1 MTLSARDRKI
11 VMIIVPLVVVLGYWF
26 LLLAP
31 KREAAS
37 EAAATLEAE
46 QATLADVQAHAGTV
60 EAAKANFAR
69 DYAAVVALG
78 KAIPTS
84 VDMPSLLVQLEQA
97 AGGTGI
103 ELDGIAVG
111 ERTTVS
117 EPASTAAPATPGAPN
132 PAAAPATGTA
142 PSGQPP
148 QSAPGAAVASAQG
161 AATAASTPPPAAG
174 TSATTP
180 PTGDPAATGSTAAA
194 PAGGALES
202 VSLEFNFTGD
212 FFELADFFH
221 RLKRF
226 VFVDGDNVR
235 VRGRLM
241 TIDSVEYVTEA
252 EKFPALTATV
262 RASVFLSP
270 KAEGVTAGATPAGPP
285 AASPSAA
292 PVSTASDSTASPTP
306 TATATP

>member
-1 MTLSARDRKI
+1 MTLSARDKKI
-11 VMIIVPLVVVLGYWF
+11 VTILVPLVIVLGYWF
-26 LLLAP
+26 LLLSP
-31 KREAAS
+31 QRQAAS
-37 EAAATLEAE
+37 DAATALEAE
-46 QATLADVQAHAGTV
+46 QSKLADAEAHAGTV
-60 EAAKANFAR
+60 QAAKANFAN

-97 AGGTGI
+97 ASGTGI

-111 ERTTVS
+111 ERTTVAA
-117 EPASTAAPATPGAPN
+117 PASTTAPPIPGAPD
-132 PAAAPATGTA
+132 PAAAA
-142 PSGQPP
+142 P
-148 QSAPGAAVASAQG
+148 QSAPGATVAG
-161 AATAASTPPPAAG
+161 AEAGVAA
-174 TSATTP
+174 ATTP
-180 PTGDPAATGSTAAA
+180 PADPAAATDPAAA
-194 PAGGALES
+194 PTGTDPAVAGATATAPAADALES

-221 RLKRF
+221 QLKRF
-226 VFVDGDNVR
+226 VYVEGEKVR

-262 RASVFLSP
+262 GATVYLSP

-285 AASPSAA
+285 TTTTTSA
-292 PVSTASDSTASPTP
+292 PVETASDSTAPTTP
-306 TATATP
+306 TAATTP

>member
-1 MTLSARDRKI
+1 MTLSARDKKI
-11 VMIIVPLVVVLGYWF
+11 VTLLVPLLVLFAYWF

-37 EAAATLEAE
+37 QAATTLEAE
-46 QATLADVQAHAGTV
+46 QARLADSEAQANTV
-60 EAAKANFAR
+60 EAAKTNFAR

-97 AGGTGI
+97 AQGTGI
-103 ELDGIAVG
+103 ELAGVTVG
-111 ERTTVS
+111 ERVAVAQ
-117 EPASTAAPATPGAPN
+117 PAPAATAPTTPGAPD
-132 PAAAPATGTA
+132 PAASGTA

-161 AATAASTPPPAAG
+161 AADAATAPPPPSDPAAA
-174 TSATTP
+174 AT
-180 PTGDPAATGSTAAA
+180 PAATGTPATTAAA
-194 PAGGALES
+194 GALES
-202 VSLEFNFTGD
+202 VSLEFDFKGD

-221 RLKRF
+221 SLKRF
-226 VFVDGDNVR
+226 VFVDGDKVR

-252 EKFPALTATV
+252 ESFPSLNATV
-262 RASVFLSP
+262 SATVYLTP

-285 AASPSAA
+285 IAPSPAA
-292 PVSTASDSTASPTP
+292 PATTTASDSSTPPTP
-306 TATATP
+306 TATATTP

>member
-11 VMIIVPLVVVLGYWF
+11 LMVIVPFVVVLAYWF

-37 EAAATLEAE
+37 EALVTLDTE
-46 QATLADVQAHAGTV
+46 QATLADAQGQASTVQ
-60 EAAKANFAR
+60 AAKANFAR

-97 AGGTGI
+97 AAGTDI
-103 ELDGIAVG
+103 DLDGIAVG
-111 ERTTVS
+111 ERTAVS
-117 EPASTAAPATPGAPN
+117 EPAASTAPVVPGAPD
-132 PAAAPATGTA
+132 PAASTGTA
-142 PSGQPP
+142 PSGQPA
-148 QSAPGAAVASAQG
+148 QSAPGAAVAGAQAG
-161 AATAASTPPPAAG
+161 VTA
-174 TSATTP
+174 ATTP
-180 PTGDPAATGSTAAA
+180 PTPGTATAPPATGAAATGTTAAV

-212 FFELADFFH
+212 FFALADFFH

-226 VFVDGDNVR
+226 VFVDGDKVR

-241 TIDSVEYVTEA
+241 TIDSVEYVSDPER
-252 EKFPALTATV
+252 FPALTATV
-262 RASVFLSP
+262 RASVFLTP

-285 AASPSAA
+285 ATPPTAA
-292 PVSTASDSTASPTP
+292 PVSTASDGTAPTTP